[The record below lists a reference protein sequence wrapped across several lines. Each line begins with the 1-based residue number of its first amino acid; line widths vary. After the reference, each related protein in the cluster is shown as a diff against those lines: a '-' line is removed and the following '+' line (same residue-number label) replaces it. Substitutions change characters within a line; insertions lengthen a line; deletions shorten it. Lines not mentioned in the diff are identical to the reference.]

1 MFRMKPSGKRPLSL
15 AVAAAIT
22 PVLAS
27 TALAQNPQLE
37 EVVVTATKRAE
48 NLQDVP
54 ISVNALTGDAMRSQ
68 NILTFDDYVEF
79 LPNVVS
85 AGIGPGQKEIYI
97 RGSASEQ
104 SSITVAPAQGSA
116 PGVALYFDEMPV
128 SFGARN
134 LDVYAADLERIE
146 VLSGPQG
153 TLFGASSQSGNMRLI
168 TNKPN
173 QDEFEASIDFGMS
186 NTKGGAASNNVE
198 AMINLP
204 LTDKLAVRFVGYSDN
219 QGGWIDNQQATFTP
233 SGEVIDRNNSAGF
246 GPFFRDFP
254 DDISNQPQHAYLSGR
269 LERSHLQRL
278 SCRAP
283 TTLTTTGAA

>member
-1 MFRMKPSGKRPLSL
+1 MFLTKQFGKRPLSL
-15 AVAAAIT
+15 AVAAAIA
-22 PVLAS
+22 PALAS

-68 NILTFDDYVEF
+68 NIMTFDDYVEF

-128 SFGARN
+128 SFG
-134 LDVYAADLERIE
+134 LV
-146 VLSGPQG
+146 
-153 TLFGASSQSGNMRLI
+153 T
-168 TNKPN
+168 
-173 QDEFEASIDFGMS
+173 
-186 NTKGGAASNNVE
+186 
-198 AMINLP
+198 
-204 LTDKLAVRFVGYSDN
+204 
-219 QGGWIDNQQATFTP
+219 
-233 SGEVIDRNNSAGF
+233 
-246 GPFFRDFP
+246 
-254 DDISNQPQHAYLSGR
+254 
-269 LERSHLQRL
+269 
-278 SCRAP
+278 
-283 TTLTTTGAA
+283 